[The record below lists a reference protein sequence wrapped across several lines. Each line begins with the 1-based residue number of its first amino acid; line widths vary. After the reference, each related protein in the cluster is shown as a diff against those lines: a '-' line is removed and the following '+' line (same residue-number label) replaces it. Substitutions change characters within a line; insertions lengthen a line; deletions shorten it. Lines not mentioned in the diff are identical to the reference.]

1 MNLINPVDLS
11 IIIIVISIT
20 SFSIQNGFIIELKKV
35 TNLFLSFFLSK
46 VLIQFNPFKEHVN
59 FINEILFLIIFII
72 LLFFIGFLLDILIT
86 KLPVID
92 IDKYVN
98 WLLAGLLSIIKGLL
112 IISISIFIF
121 DLSPIQQNIKDKIY
135 SKANSESI
143 AFKICKNIQE
153 FLPY

>member
-1 MNLINPVDLS
+1 MD
-11 IIIIVISIT
+11 
-20 SFSIQNGFIIELKKV
+20 
-35 TNLFLSFFLSK
+35 
-46 VLIQFNPFKEHVN
+46 
-59 FINEILFLIIFII
+59 EILFLIIFII

-112 IISISIFIF
+112 IISLLIFIF
-121 DLSPIQQNIKDKIY
+121 DSSPIQQNIKDKIY
-135 SKANSESI
+135 SRAISEST

-153 FLPY
+153 FLTY